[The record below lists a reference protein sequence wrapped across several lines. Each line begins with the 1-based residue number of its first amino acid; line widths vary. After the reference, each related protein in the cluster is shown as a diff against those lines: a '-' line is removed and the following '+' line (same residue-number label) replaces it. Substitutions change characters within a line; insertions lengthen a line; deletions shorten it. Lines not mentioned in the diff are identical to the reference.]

1 MWGTGAPRHTE
12 RVSTSEPVRPV
23 SSRMP
28 QGIAAGAARARAALG
43 GLLGPA
49 PKAPGRSAAP
59 PQPLSRWAWTA
70 DAIAAVVLSAAT
82 AYATANG
89 ATGDGPF
96 RAGNKVVGP
105 GPGVPR
111 LPELPR
117 PPDVPTVV
125 PDPHMILQS
134 APQPAVWLIVLG
146 ALTALPLAVRRRW
159 PLSAFTA
166 VLASSLI
173 FHTLTADSWSSHG
186 VDDPA
191 SPFTFVSTVLAAYAA
206 ALYSPYR
213 RRAVG
218 TLATGGVLL
227 LIARHQALPAISPS
241 FAPFMLLLPLGL
253 AANTVH
259 IWRQRMRT
267 MKTEQAAATQLAVEH
282 ERARIA
288 RELHDVV
295 THNVSMMTVQAGAAR
310 TVLDK
315 EPELAREAL
324 LAVESAGR
332 AAMAELRHVMGLLS
346 MTTEPPGAPGSPGT
360 SGPGAASGAELAP
373 QPGIGQVGALAD
385 RVRGT
390 GMAVAFTV
398 TGTPVPL
405 PAGVDLAAYRVAQ
418 EALTNTVK
426 HASGASVTVSV
437 AYCPGE
443 VRVEVADTGGAPSP
457 AASAGNGRG
466 LMGLRERLAVYGGTL
481 DAGRRISGGYRVRA
495 VIPVGDT

>member
-1 MWGTGAPRHTE
+1 M
-12 RVSTSEPVRPV
+12 STSEPVGPV
-23 SSRMP
+23 SRMP
-28 QGIAAGAARARAALG
+28 QGIAVGAARARAALAG
-43 GLLGPA
+43 VLPPA
-49 PKAPGRSAAP
+49 PPAPGRSASP

-70 DAIAAVVLSAAT
+70 DVIAAVVLAAAT
-82 AYATANG
+82 AYATASG
-89 ATGDGPF
+89 ATGDGPV
-96 RAGNKVVGP
+96 RAGAKVALP
-105 GPGVPR
+105 GPGM
-111 LPELPR
+111 PR
-117 PPDVPTVV
+117 PPDP
-125 PDPHMILQS
+125 PPIPGPHALVAN

-146 ALTALPLAVRRRW
+146 ALTAIPLAVRRRW

-166 VLASSLI
+166 VLGSSLL
-173 FHTLTADSWSSHG
+173 FHALTAHSWSDQG
-186 VDDPA
+186 VEDPSA
-191 SPFTFVSTVLAAYAA
+191 AFTFISTVLAGYAA

-213 RRAVG
+213 RRAIG
-218 TLATGGVLL
+218 ALATGGVLL
-227 LIARHQALPAISPS
+227 LIARHQALPSFSPS
-241 FAPFMLLLPLGL
+241 FVPFVLLLPLGL
-253 AANTVH
+253 AANAVH
-259 IWRQRMRT
+259 IWRQRMRA
-267 MKTEQAAATQLAVEH
+267 MQAEQAAATQLAVEH

-332 AAMAELRHVMGLLS
+332 AAMSELRHIMGLLS
-346 MTTEPPGAPGSPGT
+346 MTTTSPGALAAEEPET
-360 SGPGAASGAELAP
+360 DGPEAELAP
-373 QPGIGQVGALAD
+373 QPGLGQVGALAD

-390 GMAVAFTV
+390 GMPVAFTV

-418 EALTNTVK
+418 EALTNAVK

-437 AYCPGE
+437 AYRPGE
-443 VRVEVADTGGAPSP
+443 VHVEVADTGGTPSP

-466 LMGLRERLAVYGGTL
+466 LLGLRERLAVYGGTL

-495 VIPVGDT
+495 VIPVGDA

>member
-1 MWGTGAPRHTE
+1 M
-12 RVSTSEPVRPV
+12 STSEPVGPV
-23 SSRMP
+23 SARP
-28 QGIAAGAARARAALG
+28 RGPAAGAARLRDALG
-43 GLLGPA
+43 GLLRPA
-49 PKAPGRSAAP
+49 APAPGRSAAP

-70 DAIAAVVLSAAT
+70 DVSAAVVLAAAT

-96 RAGNKVVGP
+96 RYDPKVVAGP
-105 GPGVPR
+105 GIPSPPEPPPFPGG
-111 LPELPR
+111 R
-117 PPDVPTVV
+117 PFPV
-125 PDPHMILQS
+125 DPHTILSS
-134 APQPAVWLIVLG
+134 ALQPSVWLVALG
-146 ALTALPLAVRRRW
+146 ALTALPLALRRRW
-159 PLSAFTA
+159 PLGAFTA
-166 VLASSLI
+166 VLGSSLL
-173 FHTLTADSWSSHG
+173 FHALASATWSTNG

-191 SPFTFVSTVLAAYAA
+191 APFTFISTVLAAYAA

-213 RRAVG
+213 RRAIGALV
-218 TLATGGVLL
+218 TGGVLL
-227 LIARHQALPAISPS
+227 LIARDEALPSVSPG
-241 FAPFMLLLPLGL
+241 FVPFMLLLPLGL

-267 MKTEQAAATQLAVEH
+267 MQAEQAAATRLAVEH

-315 EPELAREAL
+315 EPEMAREAL
-324 LAVESAGR
+324 LAVEAAGR

-346 MTTEPPGAPGSPGT
+346 MTTTSPDAH
-360 SGPGAASGAELAP
+360 GPGGPDAAPEAELAP
-373 QPGIGQVGALAD
+373 QPGLGQVGALAE

-390 GMAVAFTV
+390 GVPVEFTV

-405 PAGVDLAAYRVAQ
+405 PPGVDLAAYRVAQ

-426 HASGASVTVSV
+426 HASGASVAVRV
-437 AYCPGE
+437 AYHPGE
-443 VRVEVADTGGAPSP
+443 VHVEVADTGGTPSP
-457 AASAGNGRG
+457 AAASGNGRG

-495 VIPVGDT
+495 VIPVGDV

>member
-1 MWGTGAPRHTE
+1 M
-12 RVSTSEPVRPV
+12 STSEPVGPV
-23 SSRMP
+23 SRMP
-28 QGIAAGAARARAALG
+28 QGIAVGVARTRAALA
-43 GLLGPA
+43 GLLPPA
-49 PKAPGRSAAP
+49 PPPARRSP

-70 DAIAAVVLSAAT
+70 DVIAAVVLAAAT

-96 RAGNKVVGP
+96 RSGAKIPADVP
-105 GPGVPR
+105 GIPR
-111 LPELPR
+111 LPEPPPLPDGR
-117 PPDVPTVV
+117 PFVV
-125 PDPHMILQS
+125 DPHLLVQS
-134 APQPAVWLIVLG
+134 APQPALWLIVLG

-166 VLASSLI
+166 VLGSSLL
-173 FHTLTADSWSSHG
+173 FHSLTANSWSDQG
-186 VDDPA
+186 VEDPSA
-191 SPFTFVSTVLAAYAA
+191 AFTLISTVLTGYAA

-213 RRAVG
+213 RRAIGALV
-218 TLATGGVLL
+218 TGGVLL
-227 LIARHQALPAISPS
+227 LAARHQALPSFSPS
-241 FAPFMLLLPLGL
+241 FVPFALLLPLGL
-253 AANTVH
+253 AANAVH

-267 MKTEQAAATQLAVEH
+267 MQAEQAAATQLAVEH

-346 MTTEPPGAPGSPGT
+346 MTTTSPGAMDPD
-360 SGPGAASGAELAP
+360 GPQGAPEAELAP
-373 QPGIGQVGALAD
+373 QPGLGQVGALAD

-437 AYCPGE
+437 AYRPGE
-443 VRVEVADTGGAPSP
+443 VHVEVADTGGTPSP
-457 AASAGNGRG
+457 SASAGNGRG

-495 VIPVGDT
+495 VIPVGDA